1 VQHTMATWGAIQAK
15 VGWWMDGTVLSNQM
29 IVMGGGLL
37 LAAALL
43 MAIRRKTRV
52 TLENSLMTQELMIYL
67 SRIANALE
75 RLEPPSSD
83 DVTANVLRRLEEI
96 AHAKP
101 NGKVREIPNH

>member
-1 VQHTMATWGAIQAK
+1 MQHTMATWVAIQAK
-15 VGWWMDGTVLSNQM
+15 TWWWMDGTVLGNQM
-29 IVMGGGLL
+29 MLMGGGLL

-43 MAIRRKTRV
+43 LAVRRKTRV

-67 SRIANALE
+67 SRIADALE
-75 RLEPPSSD
+75 KLDPPSSEE
-83 DVTANVLRRLEEI
+83 VTANVLKRLEEI

>member
-1 VQHTMATWGAIQAK
+1 
-15 VGWWMDGTVLSNQM
+15 MDGTVLSNQM
-29 IVMGGGLL
+29 LIMGGGLL

-52 TLENSLMTQELMIYL
+52 SLENSLMTQELMIYL
-67 SRIANALE
+67 GRIATALE
-75 RLEPPSSD
+75 KLEPPSSD
-83 DVTANVLRRLEEI
+83 EVTANVLRRLEEI